1 MAYLSVCHQA
11 FLQLKCT
18 EGRKEV
24 DNLNDIN
31 RVNEALDLSL
41 DLDIAGGGH
50 ASCCPCHSLLCVCM
64 QTTSLGVPF
73 FVSQERPSL
82 RATQAQTQQEQQ
94 SPTGLATSGSSSQ
107 PIKASA
113 EERPSSHHGLALTSP
128 FYKRELPH

>member
-94 SPTGLATSGSSSQ
+94 ALRSPRLAWLPQVARASQ
-107 PIKASA
+107 SRLQPRRDQAPIMVW
-113 EERPSSHHGLALTSP
+113 P
-128 FYKRELPH
+128 